1 MARKL
6 PRLQRVLDAPA
17 LFSIAYGEIAS
28 SIYFAL
34 GIIAFHAL
42 GFTPAVLLLTG
53 ALFFL
58 VSLSYVEGTAAI
70 RETGG
75 AATFVRIAFNDFWG
89 FITGWALFLD
99 YLIVIALSALYVPHY
114 AAAAMFTSVTKPWD
128 VVFGCLV
135 IAGIAA
141 FRVLRNKRLFR
152 FALVIALVDLV
163 TQLLL
168 VVLGFALLFSPDALS
183 KGTSLGTN
191 PSWHSII
198 FALPLAM
205 LAYTGLETVANLSEE
220 VRRPGR
226 DLPRSVFSAI
236 GLVVVLYAAIAVVG
250 LSAFPAGNG
259 TALGGAWV
267 KAPLM
272 GIVARLRDHLP
283 DALGVPLQVF
293 VGGSGA
299 LILVTAAAT
308 SIAGFGRLA
317 YSLGEHG
324 QLPREFGRL
333 SRRSVIAPQ
342 SIVAAALISIA
353 LLVVTDVAF
362 THPIFF
368 LASLYSFGVL
378 LAFTAAQL
386 AVLRLR
392 FTHPEKRRPYR
403 VPLNIGRVPVPS
415 VVGAVLT
422 AVVWVLAMATHEGA
436 RYGGPVWLAVGLV
449 VYVVVRRGRGEGLT
463 ERVVSADEHV
473 GLTEAQYSSILVPM
487 KLGPIGEEM
496 VATAV
501 KLAQEAGAS
510 VWALHVVRVPMER
523 ELDRAVAEEE
533 ERAEASLS
541 EARALGA
548 DHGVEVKTKTVLAR
562 SIGQAIVD
570 QAKELGVDLIV
581 VGSSPRWRRQSR
593 FFSPTVEYVL
603 KKAPAEVL
611 VVAFPQGVLEED
623 EETPEF
629 EAAEVS

>member
-42 GFTPAVLLLTG
+42 GFTPAVLLVTG
-53 ALFFL
+53 ALFL
-58 VSLSYVEGTAAI
+58 IVSLSYAEGTAAI

-75 AATFVRIAFNDFWG
+75 AATFVRIAFNDLWG
-89 FITGWALFLD
+89 FVTGWALFLD

-114 AAAAMFTSVTKPWD
+114 AAAAMFTSIKRPWD
-128 VVFGCLV
+128 VVAGCGV
-135 IAGIAA
+135 IVAIAV
-141 FRVLRNKRLFR
+141 FRLLRNRRLFR
-152 FALVIALVDLV
+152 FAFVIALVDLA

-168 VVLGFALLFSPDALS
+168 IILGLALLFSPHALNQ
-183 KGTSLGTN
+183 GTSLGTN
-191 PSWHSII
+191 PSWHSIA

-226 DLPRSVFSAI
+226 DLPRSLFGAI

-250 LSAFPAGNG
+250 LSAFPAGHG
-259 TALGGAWV
+259 TQLGSTWA

-283 DALGVPLQVF
+283 DYLGAPVQVF
-293 VGGSGA
+293 VGLSGA
-299 LILVTAAAT
+299 LILLTAAAT

-324 QLPREFGRL
+324 QLPRVFGRL
-333 SRRSVIAPQ
+333 SRRSIVAPQ
-342 SIVAAALISIA
+342 SIIAAALISIA
-353 LLVVTDVAF
+353 LLVATRAMF
-362 THPIFF
+362 NHPVFF

-386 AVLRLR
+386 AVIKLR
-392 FTHPEKRRPYR
+392 FSHPEKRRPYR
-403 VPLNIGRVPVPS
+403 VPLNWGRVPVPA
-415 VVGAVLT
+415 VVGAFLT
-422 AVVWVLAMATHEGA
+422 AVVWILALATHAGA
-436 RYGGPVWLAVGLV
+436 RYGGPLWLAAGLIM
-449 VYVVVRRGRGEGLT
+449 YVLVRRSRGEGLL
-463 ERVVSADEHV
+463 ERVVSADEHPD
-473 GLTEAQYSSILVPM
+473 LTEAQYSSILVPL

-501 KLAQEAGAS
+501 KLAQESGAS
-510 VWALHVVRVPMER
+510 VWALHVIRVPMER
-523 ELDRAVAEEE
+523 PLDEENFDEE
-533 ERAEASLS
+533 ERAAEALA
-541 EARALGA
+541 EAQLLGS
-548 DHGVEVKTKTVLAR
+548 DHGVEVKGKTVRAR
-562 SIGQAIVD
+562 SIGAAIVD

-581 VGSSPRWRRQSR
+581 VGSSPKWRRQSR

-603 KKAPAEVL
+603 KKAPCEVL

-623 EETPEF
+623 DEEPAFAST
-629 EAAEVS
+629 